1 MRRLKEKL
9 LKNGSKKN
17 KKSTQITAKKILQK
31 YKKLRKPK
39 KTFLLNEEDLETIV
53 YDPEEQ

>member
-1 MRRLKEKL
+1 MRHLKEKL
-9 LKNGSKKN
+9 LKNGSKKS

>member
-9 LKNGSKKN
+9 LKNGSKKS

>member
-9 LKNGSKKN
+9 LKNGSKKS

-31 YKKLRKPK
+31 NKKLRKPK
-39 KTFLLNEEDLETIV
+39 KTFLLNEEDLKTIV

>member
-9 LKNGSKKN
+9 LKNGSKKS

-31 YKKLRKPK
+31 YKMLRKPK
-39 KTFLLNEEDLETIV
+39 KTFLLNEEDLKTIV

>member
-9 LKNGSKKN
+9 LKNGSKKS

-39 KTFLLNEEDLETIV
+39 KTFLLNEEDLKTIV